1 MGIERIERQRCTR
14 CCRCYEVCPMDV
26 IQSMEEDPYIAYPDD
41 CMCCFLCEMECPVN
55 AITVTGRRPRD
66 IPFPY

>member
-1 MGIERIERQRCTR
+1 
-14 CCRCYEVCPMDV
+14 MDV